1 MIIEILTVK
10 AVDGRTPPSIV
21 PWNTTLVIPSWN
33 AMGCGRPSGG
43 NIGSGGGNKAA
54 TANTPADAIAPSSN
68 KVSTSSSAISMFSL
82 LVSVLEHA
90 QLIVAVTTGQLDVW
104 TFVKQYLQVPDS
116 VSYLLDESVCPVLY
130 CVEIRPT

>member
-1 MIIEILTVK
+1 MISEILTVK

-54 TANTPADAIAPSSN
+54 AAINPADAIAPSSN
-68 KVSTSSSAISMFSL
+68 RVSTSSSAISMFSL
-82 LVSVLEHA
+82 VVSVLEHV
-90 QLIVAVTTGQLDVW
+90 QLIVSVTTGQLVV
-104 TFVKQYLQVPDS
+104 TLSVKQYLQVPDS
-116 VSYLLDESVCPVLY
+116 VSYLLDEIVCPLVY